1 MAMRVFRDSLRLSIL
16 PILLAALLASPPI
29 LAQGANEPLQ
39 EERRAIVQVIRNQLA
54 AFQRDDA
61 RAAFSFSSGEIQ
73 AIFGTSEN
81 FMRMVRIGYAP
92 VYRPKSV
99 LFLELVTLRGT
110 LVQRVNFVGPNNR
123 PWLAQYP
130 MVRLAD
136 GRWRINGCF
145 LWALQGG
152 AT

>member
-1 MAMRVFRDSLRLSIL
+1 MATRIFRGFLRLAIP
-16 PILLAALLASPPI
+16 PILLAALLGSSAI
-29 LAQGANEPLQ
+29 LAQGADPTQ

-54 AFQRDDA
+54 AFQRDDG

-73 AIFGTSEN
+73 AMFGTSEN
-81 FMRMVRIGYAP
+81 FMRMVRAGYAP

-110 LVQRVNFVGPNNR
+110 LVQRVNFVGPNDR
-123 PWLAQYP
+123 PWLAHYP
-130 MVRLAD
+130 MVRLPD

-145 LWALQGG
+145 LWPLQGG